1 MQFAVKLFNL
11 PVEIGGETVDI
22 PFGSQPK
29 KVDHHVQ
36 MDGAIGV
43 IGIGLYEN
51 FQVLVDWPNKRLVLG
66 RY

>member
-1 MQFAVKLFNL
+1 M
-11 PVEIGGETVDI
+11 DI

-43 IGIGLYEN
+43 IGVGLYKN
-51 FQVLVDWPNKRLVLG
+51 FQVLVDRPNQRIVLG
-66 RY
+66 KFE